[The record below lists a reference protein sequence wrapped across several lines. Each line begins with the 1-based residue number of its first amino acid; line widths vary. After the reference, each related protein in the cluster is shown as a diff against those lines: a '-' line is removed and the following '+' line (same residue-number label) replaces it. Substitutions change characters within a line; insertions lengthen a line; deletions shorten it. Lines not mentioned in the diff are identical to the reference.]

1 MKQFIHKSMAVFMAA
16 VVLMTTM
23 SFAVD
28 MHYCGDTLVDFSFV
42 HQAKSCGMEKTQ
54 VIASCETSTVSEKSC
69 CTDKQLIKEG
79 NEVLKAS
86 FDHFTLEQQVFIASF
101 TFSFINLFEGTE
113 SNEVPFIDYAPPF
126 LKQNVQVLHQ
136 TFLI

>member
-1 MKQFIHKSMAVFMAA
+1 MKQILHKITAVFMAA

-42 HQAKSCGMEKTQ
+42 HQVESCGMEKAQ
-54 VIASCETSTVSEKSC
+54 VIANCETSIASEKSC
-69 CTDKQLIKEG
+69 CTDKQLIIEG
-79 NEVLKAS
+79 QEDLKVS
-86 FDHFTLEQQVFIASF
+86 FDHLTLEQQIFVASF
-101 TFSFINLFEGTE
+101 TFSYINLFEGIET
-113 SNEVPFIDYAPPF
+113 NEVPFVNYAPPF
-126 LKQNVQVLHQ
+126 LKQDVQVLHQ

>member
-1 MKQFIHKSMAVFMAA
+1 MAA

-42 HQAKSCGMEKTQ
+42 HQVESCGMEKAQ
-54 VIASCETSTVSEKSC
+54 VIANCETSTASEKSC
-69 CTDKQLIKEG
+69 CTDKQLIIEG
-79 NEVLKAS
+79 QEDLKIS
-86 FDHFTLEQQVFIASF
+86 FDQLTLEQQVFVASF
-101 TFSFINLFEGTE
+101 TFSYINLFEGIET
-113 SNEVPFIDYAPPF
+113 NEVPFLDYAPPF
-126 LKQNVQVLHQ
+126 LKQDVQVLHQ